1 MKLPKPFWN
10 TPPAAALGPRGL
22 QAHSKALWLHCI
34 GAPVLTEAQATTTIL
49 SVRECSTVCKM
60 LSHLLLSWFPS
71 GPTPVAVGGVAPS
84 HLADDESEMQRSRAI
99 YRKVASQGLAASL
112 SLL

>member
-22 QAHSKALWLHCI
+22 QAHSKALWLRCI

-49 SVRECSTVCKM
+49 SVRECSIVCKM

-71 GPTPVAVGGVAPS
+71 GPTPAAAPS

-99 YRKVASQGLAASL
+99 HRKVASQGLAASL